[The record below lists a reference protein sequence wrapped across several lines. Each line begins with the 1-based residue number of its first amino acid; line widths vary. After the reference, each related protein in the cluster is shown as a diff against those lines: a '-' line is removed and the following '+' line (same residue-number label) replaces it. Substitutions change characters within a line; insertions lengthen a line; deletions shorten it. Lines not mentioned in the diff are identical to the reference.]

1 MKSLFLFGALCGVGV
16 SADLRAASQ
25 PRANFAVRQRNPVQ
39 FVSQSVIYMEPSDFN
54 YAGLKAQ
61 RNGGNQQRLTP
72 HHTALTPLHSTLL
85 CDISISIDL
94 VWCWC

>member
-1 MKSLFLFGALCGVGV
+1 MSLKSLLVFGALCGAGV

-61 RNGGNQQRLTP
+61 RNGGNQQHLMTHPNSFAPAQFTIACRYMTC
-72 HHTALTPLHSTLL
+72 A
-85 CDISISIDL
+85 
-94 VWCWC
+94 